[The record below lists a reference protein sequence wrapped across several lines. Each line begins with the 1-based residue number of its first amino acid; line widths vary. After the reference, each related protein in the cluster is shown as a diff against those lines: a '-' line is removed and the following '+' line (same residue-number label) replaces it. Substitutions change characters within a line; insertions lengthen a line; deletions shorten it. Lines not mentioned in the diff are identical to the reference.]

1 MRKMLCVLILIFA
14 VTTLRAVPMSPEL
27 RARLKSEGTY
37 TQVVEM
43 LKSAKAKGVDA
54 PTPRPFAVNRG
65 RTDTLKAIVILA
77 DFSDNVGTEPVAHF
91 DSILSSCGCYPT
103 GSMRDYFLEVSY
115 GSVEFITTVVGWFRL
130 PEPYTYYT
138 NGNYGFGTYPMNAQR
153 MAEDAVW
160 AADSVVDFSEFDN
173 DNDGYIDALFIV
185 HAGPGAEVTG
195 NVNDIWSHAWN
206 TVNIPFVDSVYA
218 WRYSTEPED
227 GRVGVFSHEAGHA
240 IFGLPDLYDYDYD
253 SEGVGLW
260 SLMATGSW
268 NNSGRSPA
276 HMDAYSKIESGF
288 VTPQVVVSN
297 QDSVLIPNVTY
308 NPVIYKLWRDGI
320 PGTEYFLVENRL
332 LAGFDSYL
340 PWFGLLIY
348 HVDETVPHNNNQ
360 WYPGYTSYG
369 HYKVAVEQSDGLWQ
383 LEHNINAGNHGDPYP
398 GTMPM
403 HFAFND
409 TTVPDTKDY
418 AFVPTYVAVENVSLP
433 GDTMTADFK
442 VFAVGLEEI
451 KKTNA
456 DVTQFRVS
464 PVIGSGTFHIQLG
477 SVNVRHDA
485 RVDIYD
491 AAGRLVKSLHNLG
504 SGELVWY
511 GDDDVGRRVSP
522 GAYFLHLH
530 IEDES
535 AQSGDVEK
543 IVFID

>member
-1 MRKMLCVLILIFA
+1 MKNILCVLILILA
-14 VTTLRAVPMSPEL
+14 VTALRSMPMSPEL
-27 RARLKSEGTY
+27 RESLKARGEYEQVIEILKN
-37 TQVVEM
+37 
-43 LKSAKAKGVDA
+43 AKENGVDS
-54 PTPRPFAVNRG
+54 PTPRPFIVNHG

-77 DFSDNVGTEPVAHF
+77 DFSDNVGTTPVAHF

-103 GSMRDYFLEVSY
+103 GSMRDYYLEVSY
-115 GSVEFITTVVGWFRL
+115 GSVEFMTTVVGWFRM
-130 PEPYTYYT
+130 PQPYTYYT
-138 NGNYGFGTYPMNAQR
+138 NGNYGFGTYPMNAQK

-160 AADSVVDFSEFDN
+160 AADSCVDFSEFDN
-173 DNDGYIDALFIV
+173 DEDGYIDALFIV

-195 NVNDIWSHAWN
+195 NVNHIWSHAWN

-260 SLMATGSW
+260 SLMAGGSW

-276 HMDAYSKIESGF
+276 HMDAYCKIQSGF
-288 VTPQVVVSN
+288 LTPQVVTAN
-297 QDSVLIPNVTY
+297 QDSVLIPSVTY
-308 NPVIYKLWRDGI
+308 NPIIYKLWRDGC
-320 PGTEYFLVENRL
+320 PGTEYFLVENRPL
-332 LAGFDSYL
+332 QGFDTHL

-418 AFVPTYVAVENVSLP
+418 AFVPTYVAVDNVSLP
-433 GDTMTADFK
+433 GDTMMADFK
-442 VFAVGLEEI
+442 VFPVGIEETN
-451 KKTNA
+451 KTGTDIA
-456 DVTQFRVS
+456 QFSVS
-464 PVIGSGTFHIQLG
+464 PVVGRGQFRIALG
-477 SVNVRHDA
+477 SAYDYQNTRLE
-485 RVDIYD
+485 IYD
-491 AAGRLVKSLHNLG
+491 AAGRLVKSFHDLG
-504 SGELVWY
+504 GGELVWQ
-511 GDDDVGRRVSP
+511 GDDRFGRRVSP
-522 GAYFLHLH
+522 GAYFLHLRVKGESPQRN
-530 IEDES
+530 IEK
-535 AQSGDVEK
+535 V
-543 IVFID
+543 IFID